1 MATQVEDKF
10 MAMNVEAA
18 TRFRTFQ
25 PTAMTITK
33 ESSCRIF
40 CRRFFICILLVAVV
54 ALSSI
59 VYAVYSYAS
68 NLSDVCH
75 TKECLRSAAAFKQNM
90 NLQADPCED
99 FYSYVCGN
107 WADDHP
113 RPARH
118 GAYSW
123 YDERQTKIYRNIRI
137 QLEANVTRSDPKPV
151 AQAKSMY
158 KACLS
163 EANRERYGF
172 TAVQSYLKEF
182 GLPLTPTLLNRTKTS
197 ARKYKFDWISS
208 VAKIQRKLGLNVIV
222 GFNIEQDHQD
232 KNRNRLTL
240 EYHYR
245 PDELRFP
252 AYEWSKLKA
261 KAHGRRPVAVRS
273 SSQDTDESDNESA
286 EEEEEKDGEDDEDEI
301 DTTELAESF
310 ARVIEAINPSID
322 TSGMDE
328 KMNVLAERFAEF
340 HRSLPKPLNSE
351 DESEPE
357 YYTVKQLQNATDH
370 HIKPKKSYPVWQ
382 RYLDVL
388 FANQPD
394 AKPSDDEQLQMT
406 PENVEFLGKLIDVVS
421 DQPPA
426 LIELYVWGTVASFLV
441 DHEFNDATLEEECA
455 QVVHKLMGLAV
466 SYAIA
471 DKSFLERTKPRV
483 EQMLTDIRD
492 EFDQMVL
499 ETDWMDAYTKYA
511 SLEKSKAMKSL
522 IGFPEWILDDQKL
535 EEHYAGLEIS
545 PTRHLENWVTAL
557 EFMNTGWLR
566 SWKVKNNEVWDMDPT
581 EVNAYNIFDR
591 NAINIPVAIIQ
602 YPFYYLGL
610 DALNYGALGEV
621 LGHELTHGFDNAG
634 RHYDKFGNEKRWWSN
649 HTLQEYDK
657 RAQCLEEQYSS
668 YYVPEAKA
676 FINGTLTLG
685 ENIADN
691 GGLREAFRAYRAYVK
706 RNGPEPVL
714 PGFENFSHE
723 QLLFI
728 SFGNQY
734 CESIS
739 PAVAKYLVEDE
750 HSPSKYRVLGVL
762 SNMPE
767 FSEAFQC
774 PSGSKMN
781 PKKKC
786 RVW

>member
-1 MATQVEDKF
+1 MATQVEDKV
-10 MAMNVEAA
+10 MAMNVAA
-18 TRFRTFQ
+18 ASRFRTAV
-25 PTAMTITK
+25 TNSK
-33 ESSCRIF
+33 DSSCHVF

-54 ALSSI
+54 ALSTI
-59 VYAVYSYAS
+59 VYVVYNYAS
-68 NLSDVCH
+68 NQSNVCH

-90 NLQADPCED
+90 NLQVNPCDD
-99 FYSYVCGN
+99 FYAYVCGN

-113 RPARH
+113 RPEQH
-118 GAYSW
+118 KSYSW
-123 YDERQTKIYRNIRI
+123 YNERQTKIYRNIRTH
-137 QLEANVTRSDPKPV
+137 LETEASRSDPKPV
-151 AQAKSMY
+151 AQAKSLY

-163 EANRERYGF
+163 VANRKQYGF
-172 TAVQSYLKEF
+172 TAVQRYLKEF

-208 VAKIQRKLGLNVIV
+208 VAKIQRKLGLDVIV
-222 GFNIEQDHQD
+222 GFNIVPDNQN

-240 EYHYR
+240 KHQDLS
-245 PDELRFP
+245 DELEFP
-252 AYEWSKLKA
+252 AYEWSKLKG
-261 KAHGRRPVAVRS
+261 KAHARRPVAVRS
-273 SSQDTDESDNESA
+273 SSWNTDESDNESS
-286 EEEEEKDGEDDEDEI
+286 EEEDGEYDDD
-301 DTTELAESF
+301 DFGTTELAQLFE
-310 ARVIEAINPSID
+310 AIIKAINPSINI
-322 TSGMDE
+322 SGMDE
-328 KMNVLAERFAEF
+328 KMKFMTEHFLEF
-340 HRSLPKPLNSE
+340 FRLLPEPL
-351 DESEPE
+351 DLKYESEPG
-357 YYTVKQLQNATDH
+357 YYTVQQLQKATDH
-370 HIKPKKSYPVWQ
+370 HIKPKKPYPVWQ
-382 RYLDVL
+382 RYLDEL

-421 DQPPA
+421 DQPPV
-426 LIELYVWGTVASFLV
+426 LIELYIWGIVATFLV
-441 DHEFNDATLEEECA
+441 NHKFNDATLEEDCA
-455 QVVHKLMGLAV
+455 EVVQNLMGLAV

-471 DKSFLERTKPRV
+471 DKSFMERTKPRV
-483 EQMLTDIRD
+483 EQMLTDIRN

-499 ETDWMDAYTKYA
+499 ETDWLDGYTKHA

-522 IGFPEWILDDQKL
+522 IGFPEWILNVQKL
-535 EEHYAGLEIS
+535 EEHYAGLEIN
-545 PTRHLENWVTAL
+545 PTRHLENWVAAL
-557 EFMNTGWLR
+557 ESINTGNLR
-566 SWKVKNNEVWDMDPT
+566 LWKVENNGMWDMDPT
-581 EVNAYNIFDR
+581 EVNAYNILGR

-610 DALNYGALGEV
+610 DALNYGALGGT
-621 LGHELTHGFDNAG
+621 LGHELTHGFDNDG

-657 RAQCLEEQYSS
+657 RAQCLEKQYSS

-691 GGLREAFRAYRAYVK
+691 GGLREAFRAYRSYIK

-728 SFGNQY
+728 AYGNQY

-739 PAVAKYLVEDE
+739 PAEAKHLIKDE

-767 FSEAFQC
+767 FSEVFQC

-781 PKKKC
+781 PKQKC